1 MSSRMVDLLWCRAGS
16 PTCEKMYKRLT
27 ILAIIIL
34 GSALVLALLGRH
46 AIIKWADGLAGSRY
60 GEFTAVAEQIRLDVR
75 QKIREFIDAEQQR
88 PYSDYQYAYVP
99 ENLAPDQQQMP
110 LLRSPLADKFHN
122 GLAGGYFQ
130 IESDGTVI
138 TPYLPADGP
147 REPQPRQSHIYAY
160 IGDIK
165 NGLLG
170 RLNSD
175 KGVFFSRPEVEFEDS
190 PDDFGYRF
198 DVYSSGGEA
207 DGQKSGRPQSLS
219 EDRTRQLSL
228 EVFRPEKQ
236 QTKVIAQKRSV
247 VTSNRAQVD
256 SVSAM
261 QSPAAAE
268 MKTESAP
275 SADMPGAAASESR
288 AGSAEKSE
296 ISSEEVKSRT
306 AAKSPETAAA
316 RSRLYYEQGGTND
329 KAQAANEIGQTANV
343 VREETVQ
350 IRIEPFVP
358 VFIEDKS
365 DNDSIFKGSVFMLR
379 HITIEDKHFMQGFR
393 LNENELLE
401 LVRDSAGRFIRSGMR
416 FEVGSERSSEATLS
430 AVLDFDFGGMVINLF
445 ETDPLRLGR
454 QVSAMKRWYAGIIA
468 VVMLAVGYA
477 MLSVWRNLHAQLQL
491 AKKKDDFIS
500 AVSHELRTPLTSI
513 RMYSEMLENG
523 WVSSPQ
529 KIKDYYRNMRTE
541 SERLSRLV
549 DNVLDFSRIQKGR
562 KEYAFAA
569 GNINDCVGAAV
580 STIMPYA
587 VENGFELRF
596 EPGDIRETKFDS
608 DAVTQILVNLID
620 NSIKY
625 ARNAEDKTIIIRTRQ
640 KDGGVFIEVE
650 DRGPGI
656 PHSRRKKIFEEFYRL
671 EDESTRETAGSG
683 LGLALVRKFAQAH
696 GGYVDFQNI
705 KPTGVVFRVCL
716 R

>member
-1 MSSRMVDLLWCRAGS
+1 
-16 PTCEKMYKRLT
+16 MYKRLT

-34 GSALVLALLGRH
+34 GSACGLALLGRH

-99 ENLAPDQQQMP
+99 ENLAPDQQEMP
-110 LLRSPLADKFHN
+110 LLRSPLADKFNN

-138 TPYLPADGP
+138 TPYLPAG
-147 REPQPRQSHIYAY
+147 EQQKPQAKQSQIYTY
-160 IGDIK
+160 IQKIK
-165 NGLLG
+165 SNLLG

-175 KGVFFSRPEVEFEDS
+175 EGVFFSRPDVELEDPHARFS
-190 PDDFGYRF
+190 YRF
-198 DVYSSGGEA
+198 DVYSSGGET
-207 DGQKSGRPQSLS
+207 DGQKSDRQQSLS
-219 EDRTRQLSL
+219 EDRTQQLSL
-228 EVFRPEKQ
+228 EVFSPEKQ
-236 QTKVIAQKRSV
+236 QAKVIAQKRSV

-256 SVSAM
+256 SISDTDR
-261 QSPAAAE
+261 PAAAK
-268 MKTESAP
+268 MKTASAR
-275 SADMPGAAASESR
+275 SADMFSAAAESR
-288 AGSAEKSE
+288 TDSEKKSE
-296 ISSEEVKSRT
+296 TSSEEIKSS
-306 AAKSPETAAA
+306 ALAKAPETAAA
-316 RSRLYYEQGGTND
+316 RSRLYYEKDETGEDTEAVKD
-329 KAQAANEIGQTANV
+329 IAQPAAAAA
-343 VREETVQ
+343 REETVQ

-358 VFIEDKS
+358 VFIEDKTDS
-365 DNDSIFKGSVFMLR
+365 GSIFNGSVFMLR

-401 LVRDSAGRFIRSGMR
+401 LMRNSARRFIRSGMR
-416 FEVGSERSSEATLS
+416 FEVDSARISEATLS
-430 AVLDFDFGGMVINLF
+430 AVLDFEFGGMVINLF

-454 QVSAMKRWYAGIIA
+454 QVSQMKRWYAGIIA

-477 MLSVWRNLHAQLQL
+477 MFSVWKNMHAQLQL

-529 KIKDYYRNMRTE
+529 KTKDYYRNMRTE

-580 STIMPYA
+580 NTIRPYA

-596 EPGDIRETKFDS
+596 EPGEIDETKFDS

-620 NSIKY
+620 NAIKY
-625 ARNAEDKTIIIRTRQ
+625 ARNADDKTIIIRTLP
-640 KDGGVFIEVE
+640 KGGSVFIEVE

-671 EDESTRETAGSG
+671 EDESTRETTGSG

-696 GGYVDFQNI
+696 GGFVDFQNI

-716 R
+716 K